1 MIHFTKLMIKCI
13 TWRYNNTS
21 IWQCCSFLDEVKIFY
36 EYTIITKEGHSW
48 YEATIKAYLT
58 ILTKTRLKVKD
69 HRESKTIVCVYY
81 FHPDSASIKYESNTA
96 FQRFFCLQWN
106 GGRKHSRVYCLCLGN
121 HFHYGH
127 FIDK

>member
-1 MIHFTKLMIKCI
+1 MYNLKIQQYIHLTVLLFFGV
-13 TWRYNNTS
+13 
-21 IWQCCSFLDEVKIFY
+21 QVKIFY

-96 FQRFFCLQWN
+96 FQSFFAFNEMVAEKIQ
-106 GGRKHSRVYCLCLGN
+106 GYIVYV
-121 HFHYGH
+121 
-127 FIDK
+127 